1 MKMEILF
8 HILCQ
13 VPTIIDL
20 YSQVARLVK
29 NLPAVHKMQET
40 WVQSLC
46 QEDSPEG
53 GHGNPL

>member
-1 MKMEILF
+1 MDIFF

-20 YSQVARLVK
+20 YSQMARLVK

-46 QEDSPEG
+46 QEDSPER